1 MAAGL
6 SGRVVGDR
14 WLWRQYSSG
23 GPGGKWL
30 PVRGKSEAS
39 VEQELR
45 ALRQVVEELQS
56 QVAFQ
61 EDALQQLNAAL
72 AGQQQDILILRRQL
86 KLLKE
91 RLDEQALGQD
101 APPIERPPHY

>member
-1 MAAGL
+1 M
-6 SGRVVGDR
+6 
-14 WLWRQYSSG
+14 
-23 GPGGKWL
+23 
-30 PVRGKSEAS
+30 SEAS

-45 ALRQVVEELQS
+45 ALRQVVEDLQS
-56 QVAFQ
+56 RVAFQ
-61 EDALQQLNAAL
+61 EDTLQQLNAAL

-91 RLDEQALGQD
+91 RLDEQARDQG